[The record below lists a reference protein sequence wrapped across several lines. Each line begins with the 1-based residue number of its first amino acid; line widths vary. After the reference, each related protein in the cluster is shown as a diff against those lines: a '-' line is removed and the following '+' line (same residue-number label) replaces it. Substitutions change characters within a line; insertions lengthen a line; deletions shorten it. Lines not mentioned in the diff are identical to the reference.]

1 MADLYSDIAS
11 LQSNQSGTGPSGNLA
26 YRSDGQK
33 TSGNLHVMAA
43 TYTLSGSEAAT
54 DRILWGRIPIGAIF
68 IPGLAHFNVEAG
80 ASTALTLDVGEGNY
94 DDGTADS
101 DILFGDDIDLASE
114 GIVFL
119 SGGTL
124 GYALTPRTRAGW
136 IISDP
141 STVTST
147 VADKRITLVMPFL
160 YAV

>member
-11 LQSNQSGTGPSGNLA
+11 LQNNESGTGPAGNLA

-33 TSGNLHVMAA
+33 SSGNLHVLAA
-43 TYTLSGSEAAT
+43 TYTLSGTEAAT
-54 DRILWGRIPIGAIF
+54 DRILWGRIPLGAIF
-68 IPGLAHFNVEAG
+68 VPGLAHFNVEAG
-80 ASTALTLDVGEGNY
+80 ASAALTVDVGEGNY

-101 DILFGDDIDLASE
+101 DTLFGDDIDLASE
-114 GIVFL
+114 GVVFL
-119 SGGTL
+119 TGGTL

-141 STVTST
+141 STVTT
-147 VADKRITLVMPFL
+147 PVATKRVTLVLPFL